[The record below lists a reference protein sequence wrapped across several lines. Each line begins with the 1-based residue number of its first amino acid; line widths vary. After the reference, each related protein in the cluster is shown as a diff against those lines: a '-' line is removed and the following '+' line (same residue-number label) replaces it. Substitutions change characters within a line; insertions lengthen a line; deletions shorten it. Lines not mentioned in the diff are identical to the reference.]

1 MASGSRQDKGKVP
14 MIPEEDIGTEEGEL
28 VDQDPPRPEAVV
40 RSDRDKKR
48 KQIAVEEDPLA
59 IALRSAPDNR
69 TEAQRKEAI
78 KDERYRQNSLF
89 RHPFLKEKEN
99 PDARPWETKV
109 SEMSQ
114 CLARFLEEVPLKWG
128 QMYEDWLKTKKTIT
142 DFGSTS
148 GKYKLCESVS
158 DNTIRFI
165 SPEDSLTRTDETTRL
180 GEGRMGSTHRVGI
193 IDEELAEVLG
203 HHEVVHYALKVMHLR
218 VGDKKVHEKCIRE
231 MMAFPESHSAIIRPI
246 GLSKDKKKPML
257 LFPLWNGGTIEKR
270 MNLEKRT
277 RGRISPDGIRE
288 IDQKHRDNMTADEWL
303 NIQLFRKHRLQI
315 AGTMVAGLQFMH
327 LHKWLHADI
336 HKQNVLIYF
345 PAWDW
350 NQTKNRADSEKDK
363 DNKPLKPVIIRSLV
377 FVGIGDLGKAQTLKE
392 VAKDFDPY
400 PVNDK
405 KFRPWITPELNIY
418 KAKKIDAEIPFI
430 TKLSPESDIFALG
443 WLIKELCRD
452 YFTDM
457 TDEESRE
464 YNRDARDK
472 GLPYSDAGD
481 VHCQR
486 LKEALDQMT
495 WEKICSPYGNQ
506 RRTMDY
512 WAHYFSEQLF
522 IDPDTCAR
530 PIERGPRAKAHPDGP
545 QKVSRGNA

>member
-1 MASGSRQDKGKVP
+1 
-14 MIPEEDIGTEEGEL
+14 
-28 VDQDPPRPEAVV
+28 
-40 RSDRDKKR
+40 
-48 KQIAVEEDPLA
+48 
-59 IALRSAPDNR
+59 
-69 TEAQRKEAI
+69 
-78 KDERYRQNSLF
+78 
-89 RHPFLKEKEN
+89 
-99 PDARPWETKV
+99 
-109 SEMSQ
+109 
-114 CLARFLEEVPLKWG
+114 
-128 QMYEDWLKTKKTIT
+128 MYEDWLKSREFEAWTDEAVRLEAEKKFVRVPGAAMKKEEEQDKWRTIAKMWMRWFVAKKTIT

-148 GKYKLCESVS
+148 GKYKLCKSVS

-165 SPEDSLTRTDETTRL
+165 SPEDNLTRTDETTRL
-180 GEGRMGSTHRVGI
+180 GDGRMGSTHRVGI

-231 MMAFPESHSAIIRPI
+231 MMAFQESHSAIIRPI

-257 LFPLWNGGTIEKR
+257 LFPLWNGGTIEKW

-277 RGRISPDGIRE
+277 RGRISPEGIRE

-336 HKQNVLIYF
+336 HKQNVLIHF

-350 NQTKNRADSEKDK
+350 NQTKNRADSGKDK

-392 VAKDFDPY
+392 VAKDFDSY
-400 PVNDK
+400 PMK
-405 KFRPWITPELNIY
+405 RGGNIIY
-418 KAKKIDAEIPFI
+418 
-430 TKLSPESDIFALG
+430 S
-443 WLIKELCRD
+443 
-452 YFTDM
+452 
-457 TDEESRE
+457 
-464 YNRDARDK
+464 RDK
-472 GLPYSDAGD
+472 DLPYSDAAD
-481 VHCQR
+481 VYGQR

-495 WEKICSPYGNQ
+495 WEKIRSPYGNQ
-506 RRTMDY
+506 RHTMDY
-512 WAHYFSEQLF
+512 WAHYFNEQLF